1 MWTYLSTAYIPLAI
15 IAIALAYT
23 AVATIDRF
31 GARALWSV
39 WLMFGLAAL
48 FLYVQ
53 VTRRMLSNERFG
65 IVGLMD
71 DAFWLPP
78 LLVAA
83 ATHVLQRLRVRRS
96 GRIPLGAI
104 AAFLG
109 MFFVSYL
116 AVF

>member
-1 MWTYLSTAYIPLAI
+1 MWTYLAVAYVPLAV

-71 DAFWLPP
+71 DAFWLSP